1 MESNFTNLLKDDTIC
16 ALSTAPGTAAIAVVR
31 VSGKD
36 CFPIVDTLFIA
47 SLTDSATHP
56 MLAGSAGYT
65 IHHGYIRD
73 REEVV
78 DEVLISVFKAPHSFT
93 GEDVVEISVH
103 GSPYIQ
109 KRLLELLVEKGIR
122 LARPGEFT
130 MRAFM
135 NGKYDLSQA
144 EAIADLIASNSR
156 AAHDLALQQM
166 RGGYSQKIA
175 ALRQQ
180 LVDLTALFELELDF
194 SEEDVEFADRMQ
206 FRKLIENLI
215 QEIQSLVSSFS
226 FGNVLKH
233 GIPVAIIGSP
243 NVGKS
248 TLLNAI
254 LNEERAIVSE
264 IPGTTRDSVEDV
276 LNIKGIS
283 FRFIDTAG
291 LRDTDDHIETLGI
304 ERTYE
309 KIAHASVI
317 LYVFDVLNTT
327 YEDLVMIIN
336 ELEPEIQAKGKHL
349 ILIGNKVDLLVEA
362 PHHLRDLIDLEVI
375 FVSAK
380 RKENILLIHESLL
393 ANIEAGMNSDEVV
406 VSNAR
411 HYEALQ
417 QALISVEAVGKGLA
431 EKVPTDL
438 VAIDLRTALHHLGLI
453 TGAVSTDEVLATIFG
468 RFCIGK

>member
-1 MESNFTNLLKDDTIC
+1 MESPFSYLQNDDTIC

-31 VSGKD
+31 ISGTK
-36 CFPIVDTLFIA
+36 CIELVKSQFKA
-47 SLTDSATHP
+47 SNKSSNLSDAP
-56 MLAGSAGYT
+56 GYT
-65 IHHGYIRD
+65 LHHGYIVD
-73 REEVV
+73 AEEVI
-78 DEVLISVFKAPHSFT
+78 DEVLLSLFKAPHSFT
-93 GEDVVEISVH
+93 GEDVIEIAVH
-103 GSPYIQ
+103 GSTYIQ
-109 KRLLELLVEKGIR
+109 KRLLELLVSKGAR

-130 MRAFM
+130 LRAFM

-144 EAIADLIASNSR
+144 EAIADLITSNSR
-156 AAHDLALQQM
+156 ASHDLALQQM
-166 RGGYSQKIA
+166 RGGYSEKIA

-194 SEEDVEFADRMQ
+194 SEEDVEFADRLQ
-206 FRKLIENLI
+206 FKQLIVQLEAELR
-215 QEIQSLVSSFS
+215 SLVSSFS

-291 LRDTDDHIETLGI
+291 LRDTDDTIESMGI
-304 ERTYE
+304 ERTHE
-309 KIAHASVI
+309 KISQASVI
-317 LYVFDVLNTT
+317 LYVFDVLSTT
-327 YEDLVMIIN
+327 YEELAATIK
-336 ELEPEIQAKGKHL
+336 ELEPAIQAKGKHL

-362 PHHLRDLIDLEVI
+362 PLHLRDLLDLEVI

-380 RKENILLIHESLL
+380 RKENMLLIHDSLL
-393 ANIEAGMNSDEVV
+393 ANVEAGLTSDEVV

-411 HYEALQ
+411 HHEALQ
-417 QALISVEAVGKGLA
+417 QALLAVEAVGRGLA
-431 EKVPTDL
+431 DKLPTDL
-438 VAIDLRTALHHLGLI
+438 VAIDLRMALHHLGLI
-453 TGAVSTDEVLATIFG
+453 TGQVTNNEVLATIFG